1 MPGNSKFD
9 FISSHWLDFFKGL
22 KFFDR
27 PIIVNRFVQLF
38 VDVRAD
44 MQIEPVLLRAF
55 DHHRRLQLDA
65 LVRSLGVVFDRV
77 ETFLIRF

>member
-1 MPGNSKFD
+1 MPGNSEFD
-9 FISSHWLDFFKGL
+9 FISSHRLDFFKGL
-22 KFFDR
+22 KLFDR
-27 PIIVNRFVQLF
+27 PIVVNRFVQLF

-65 LVRSLGVVFDRV
+65 LVRSLGVFFGRV
-77 ETFLIRF
+77 ETYLIRF